1 MSLLF
6 VNWICLWYGES
17 LTCRNSHH
25 AQEVLL
31 KSLCPYLFRLIIL
44 IIPSPF
50 QESQIPN
57 PPFELMRRLV
67 V

>member
-17 LTCRNSHH
+17 LTFRNASQ
-25 AQEVLL
+25 AREVLL

-44 IIPSPF
+44 IIRSPF
-50 QESQIPN
+50 QGP
-57 PPFELMRRLV
+57 
-67 V
+67 